1 MRFLFFLPILFLA
14 AVPVRAQSLLRPE
27 TGDFLFARLA
37 CGPLCEAIEA
47 VTRLPDGRSFSHTGM
62 VVRRGDSVLVLESI
76 GKGVQLRSL
85 EAFRRASPHP
95 ILWTRLTDSL
105 RACLPGALAFGL
117 GQVGT
122 PYDDAFLPGNGR
134 YYCSELLA
142 DCFRLGCGKN
152 VFPAAPMTF
161 KVPGTS
167 GFFPAWTE
175 YFRALDQP
183 VPEGVPGCN
192 PSGMLGSGHF
202 RELGFL
208 P

>member
-1 MRFLFFLPILFLA
+1 MRSLLLFLFLLGLVPA
-14 AVPVRAQSLLRPE
+14 ARAQKNLRPE

-47 VTRLPDGRSFSHTGM
+47 VTRLPDGRSFSHIGM
-62 VVRRGDSVLVLESI
+62 VICRGDSVLVLESI
-76 GKGVQLRSL
+76 GKGVQLRNL
-85 EAFRRASPHP
+85 DAFRRASPHP
-95 ILWTRLTDSL
+95 IVWARLADSL
-105 RACLPGALAFGL
+105 RACIPPALAFGL
-117 GQVGT
+117 QQLGKA
-122 PYDDAFLPGNGR
+122 YDDAFLPANNR

-152 VFPAAPMTF
+152 LFPAAPMTF
-161 KVPGTS
+161 KIPGTS
-167 GFFPAWTE
+167 GFFPAWTD
-175 YFRALDQP
+175 YFQSLGKP